1 MSLAKSEGDVTSEAL
16 LLRAMRKEDAGF
28 AFYQKTQ
35 NMCEMHKNR
44 QNSVDSISNICFD
57 VGMDARQMKKVIQ
70 LDALEK
76 YREYLVSQLDS
87 QRYAIMQILDLDS
100 TQSLTGAQWD
110 RFMRVLNEMI
120 EKAESKV

>member
-1 MSLAKSEGDVTSEAL
+1 
-16 LLRAMRKEDAGF
+16 
-28 AFYQKTQ
+28 
-35 NMCEMHKNR
+35 
-44 QNSVDSISNICFD
+44 
-57 VGMDARQMKKVIQ
+57 MKKVIQ